1 MLFNCNATFR
11 SLLFNPRLESRA
23 TIIKMHPNNIPFHTT
38 DWSKIPATTHTGET
52 GVAYWRTLQFGD
64 LRVRMVEYSPNYK
77 ADHWCQKGHL
87 LFVIEGEMVT
97 ELADSQLFTMKTGV
111 SYQVSDDLSSH
122 RSFTENGAKLIIID
136 GGFLALKD

>member
-1 MLFNCNATFR
+1 
-11 SLLFNPRLESRA
+11 
-23 TIIKMHPNNIPFHTT
+23 MHSNNIPFHTT
-38 DWSKIPATTHTGET
+38 DWSQIPATTHIGET

-87 LFVIEGEMVT
+87 LFVIEGEMTT
-97 ELADSQLFTMKTGV
+97 ELADGQLFTMKTGV

-122 RSFTENGAKLIIID
+122 RSFTEGGAKLIIID
-136 GGFLALKD
+136 GGFLALKE

>member
-1 MLFNCNATFR
+1 
-11 SLLFNPRLESRA
+11 
-23 TIIKMHPNNIPFHTT
+23 MHPNNIPFHTT
-38 DWSKIPATTHTGET
+38 DWSKIPATEHKGET
-52 GVAYWRTLQFGD
+52 GMAYWRTLQFGD

-87 LFVIEGEMVT
+87 LFVIEGEMTT
-97 ELADSQLFTMKTGV
+97 ELVDGQLFTMQTGV

-136 GGFLALKD
+136 GAFLALKG

>member
-1 MLFNCNATFR
+1 
-11 SLLFNPRLESRA
+11 
-23 TIIKMHPNNIPFHTT
+23 MHPNNIPFHTT
-38 DWSKIPATTHTGET
+38 DWSQIPATTHTGET
-52 GVAYWRTLQFGD
+52 GVAYWRALQFGD

-87 LFVIEGEMVT
+87 LFVIEGEMTT
-97 ELADSQLFTMKTGV
+97 ELADGQLFRMKTGV
-111 SYQVSDDLSSH
+111 SYQVSDDLSAH

>member
-1 MLFNCNATFR
+1 
-11 SLLFNPRLESRA
+11 
-23 TIIKMHPNNIPFHTT
+23 MHPNNIPFHTT
-38 DWSKIPATTHTGET
+38 DWSKIPVTEHTGET
-52 GVAYWRTLQFGD
+52 GMAYWRTLQFGD

-87 LFVIEGEMVT
+87 LFVIEGEMTT
-97 ELADSQLFTMKTGV
+97 ELADGQLFVMKTGV

-122 RSFTENGAKLIIID
+122 RSFTEWGAKLIIID